1 MCMFRHAYMIV
12 DAIGP
17 INMSTGII
25 KTTLLIE
32 EARTIL
38 NALKMINDSKP
49 VLLADRRKLNENGI
63 YHGKVQYSI

>member
-1 MCMFRHAYMIV
+1 MIV

-17 INMSTGII
+17 IDMSTGII
-25 KTTLLIE
+25 KSTFLIE

-38 NALKMINDSKP
+38 NALKMISGGKSI
-49 VLLADRRKLNENGI
+49 LSADRRRLNKDGI